1 MIKIPLISPNMLVT
15 VREWTRKTCV
25 FLGSLT
31 PELWGSDDQSS
42 PGPLRATA
50 TILKEGRKEGT

>member
-1 MIKIPLISPNMLVT
+1 MLVT